1 MRHHLETPQ
10 DTERFGA
17 RLVRICTAA
26 KLCPVFFQGELGAG
40 KTSLIQGMVRAL
52 PGSGE
57 AEVSSPS
64 FTIVNIYPT
73 RPPVA
78 HFDLY
83 RLRDTDLEES
93 LFEYLGSEDHLL
105 LMEWSEHLPRQ
116 YWPKDHV
123 LVRID
128 FEGQGRSV
136 EVIGRGRCERT
147 LATGG

>member
-1 MRHHLETPQ
+1 MRHYLESPR

-17 RLVRICTAA
+17 RLARICTAS

-52 PGSGE
+52 PGSEE

-83 RLRDTDLEES
+83 RLQDADPEES
-93 LFEYLGSEDHLL
+93 LFEYLASEDHLL
-105 LMEWSEHLPRQ
+105 LMEWSEHLPRE
-116 YWPKDHV
+116 YWPRDHV
-123 LVRID
+123 LVRIG
-128 FEGQGRSV
+128 FEGRGRSV
-136 EVIGRGRCERT
+136 ELTGRGWCDGMQD
-147 LATGG
+147 L

>member
-1 MRHHLETPQ
+1 MHQHLESPQ

-17 RLVRICTAA
+17 RLARFCTASG
-26 KLCPVFFQGELGAG
+26 LCPVFFQGELGAG
-40 KTSLIQGMVRAL
+40 KTLLIQGMVRAL

-73 RPPVA
+73 LPPVA

-83 RLRDTDLEES
+83 RLGGSALEES

-105 LMEWSEHLPRQ
+105 LLEWAEHLPGE
-116 YWPKDHV
+116 YWPRDHV
-123 LVRID
+123 LVRLG
-128 FEGQGRSV
+128 FEGRGRSV
-136 EVIGRGRCERT
+136 ELTGRGQCDR
-147 LATGG
+147 LQDL